1 MQTWFER
8 VISGNWHCAIS
19 NFCLWAVFRQGF
31 QDEAY
36 FPYTVLHIS
45 VLSVFFF
52 FLGLKNEIWNIPRL
66 KNEVSF
72 KSFALE
78 MGCLIVQDFKNEA
91 YIPYTVLHIFVLSA
105 FFFLR
110 LEKRYFKFSAPEER
124 GIFQVIRVWYGLFR
138 SMALKKRGIFSYVPR
153 LLHLLK

>member
-1 MQTWFER
+1 
-8 VISGNWHCAIS
+8 
-19 NFCLWAVFRQGF
+19 
-31 QDEAY
+31 
-36 FPYTVLHIS
+36 
-45 VLSVFFF
+45 
-52 FLGLKNEIWNIPRL
+52 
-66 KNEVSF
+66 
-72 KSFALE
+72 
-78 MGCLIVQDFKNEA
+78 MGCLIIQDFKNEA
-91 YIPYTVLHIFVLSA
+91 YIPYTVLYIFVLSA